1 MKKIS
6 LTKAFALTSAALAA
20 VSLIG
25 VLLGAHQ
32 QLIMFGISASLTAVL
47 LNEEKE
53 NKDNE

>member
-6 LTKAFALTSAALAA
+6 LTKAFAMASAALAA

-53 NKDNE
+53 NKGNE

>member
-6 LTKAFALTSAALAA
+6 LTKAFAMASAALAA

-53 NKDNE
+53 DKGNE